1 MYLYAYHTQRYGIC
15 IEFALNCTEYGAS
28 KLHRIWCTESRL
40 LNNETQV
47 PLFLST
53 QNSLQHSTANT
64 WVAMGGV
71 FAMCV
76 ESCQPTSKV
85 PFPQHRESPVQQL
98 HPPRLEV
105 RSLLRSQ
112 PCGKLAVCIRVYQSV
127 SQCITESQN
136 ALRVGIEAA
145 KWWPPPILASWK
157 IPLKRKSLLAQQL
170 LKKTTQQRY
179 CKEGTVSQERTNNR
193 IN

>member
-1 MYLYAYHTQRYGIC
+1 MYAYHTQRYGIC

-53 QNSLQHSTANT
+53 QSSLQHSTANT
-64 WVAMGGV
+64 WVAMGRV

-76 ESCQPTSKV
+76 ELSAHQQSALPTTQSV
-85 PFPQHRESPVQQL
+85 SRTTAT
-98 HPPRLEV
+98 PPTPEV

-127 SQCITESQN
+127 SQSLTVYHRVSN

-145 KWWPPPILASWK
+145 KWWPHPFW
-157 IPLKRKSLLAQQL
+157 LLGKFL
-170 LKKTTQQRY
+170 
-179 CKEGTVSQERTNNR
+179 
-193 IN
+193 

>member
-1 MYLYAYHTQRYGIC
+1 MAFALNLHWV
-15 IEFALNCTEYGAS
+15 ALNCTEYGAS
-28 KLHRIWCTESRL
+28 KLHRMWCTESRL

-71 FAMCV
+71 FTMCV

-85 PFPQHRESPVQQL
+85 PFPQHRVSPVQQL

-127 SQCITESQN
+127 SECITVYHS
-136 ALRVGIEAA
+136 
-145 KWWPPPILASWK
+145 
-157 IPLKRKSLLAQQL
+157 
-170 LKKTTQQRY
+170 
-179 CKEGTVSQERTNNR
+179 VSQSLKMLLGWVLKQRSGGPHPFWLLGKFL
-193 IN
+193 